1 MKTKLFNLLAAVL
14 LVLGTL
20 LPNLS
25 GVVKA
30 AEGHKTNVVI
40 HKIKMDSLKGWP
52 KEKNPDGTYTG
63 DNNQNYNGEKIN
75 TITSYFGAGAEELD
89 GVSFTYW
96 SVDKEKYKKLTKDPQ
111 NYDTVPK
118 MKAFLK
124 GAEENKALEDSS
136 ETIGGK
142 TTGNTANKNGVKV
155 ENLTDGYYWFVENS
169 GSNIANGETLSS
181 SAAVPFGLE
190 LPVYKADGSTIKDLH
205 VYPKNT
211 TTKPKIDKNFSIEEK
226 DAKLAGGAKYEYYQ
240 KDKGHVSRTV
250 GAEVSYQVKTEIP
263 AGTQYQTLRWED
275 TMTKG
280 LTYKAGSLELT
291 ITTKGDGKAALNF
304 EFQTDYK
311 LTENQSG
318 FVLKFTESGL
328 EKVKKAVQ
336 ATKDAKGQVTADGH
350 LMTVDISYKATVNSD
365 AVVDQ
370 PDKNTVIFDY
380 SNNPKEHKDP
390 RDHSTNPKDNQ
401 IIVNK
406 TWANGTAPSGVEVT
420 YYLYQKGDKLGDDK
434 VVDSIILTKDYNHT
448 FTNLDDSKTYY
459 VKESVIGYTPEYTE
473 AKDGTISI
481 KNTKDDRNPDPLKPT
496 SPTVVTHGKKFVK
509 TSQEEQERLQGAVFV
524 VTNKK
529 TDGQYLAIKSDDEK
543 LAEGKAYQDAE
554 KKYQEEVKKATTE
567 NPNSQAIENAK
578 KVRDDAFKKAR
589 IAYEWVSD
597 KEKAIKF
604 TSNSKGQFEVTGLA
618 AGTYYLEE
626 VTAPTGF
633 AKLQDR
639 VVFTLG
645 FNSYNGHKDSSGQSL
660 EGHIQY
666 EKGTPDFGY
675 GQRIINK
682 KISIPQTGGIGAV
695 IFAVAGM
702 TLMAVA
708 FVAYRKTNKEED
720 AA

>member
-1 MKTKLFNLLAAVL
+1 ML

-280 LTYKAGSLELT
+280 LTYKIGSLELQITANSSKFSFDGLDYT
-291 ITTKGDGKAALNF
+291 IF
-304 EFQTDYK
+304 
-311 LTENQSG
+311 ENQSG
-318 FVLKFTESGL
+318 FALLFTPKGL
-328 EKVKKAVQ
+328 EKVKAVVQ
-336 ATKDAKGQVTADGH
+336 ATKNDKGQITHDGYP
-350 LMTVDISYKATVNSD
+350 MTIELNYKATVNSD

-390 RDHSTNPKDNQ
+390 RDKVTKPK
-401 IIVNK
+401 NK
-406 TWANGTAPSGVEVT
+406 SITVEKEWGSQPAPSGVEVT
-420 YYLYQKGDKLGDDK
+420 YYLYQKGTTANEDK
-434 VVDSIILTKDYNHT
+434 VVDSVILTKDYNHT
-448 FTNLDDSKTYY
+448 FTNLDDSKEYY
-459 VKESVIGYTPEYTE
+459 VKESVIGYTPEYTKGE
-473 AKDGTISI
+473 SGTISI
-481 KNTKDDRNPDPLKPT
+481 KNTKDDQNPDSLKPT

-509 TSQEEQERLQGAVFV
+509 TSQEEQERLQGATFV
-524 VTNKK
+524 VANAK